1 MRCEFNFVA
10 FVPEGKEMV
19 GEWLDRVKLTSSSSA
34 LAGLGLVKSLS
45 KAYVSRLATGT
56 HSPSCLTDAVH
67 RC

>member
-34 LAGLGLVKSLS
+34 LAGLGLVK
-45 KAYVSRLATGT
+45 
-56 HSPSCLTDAVH
+56 
-67 RC
+67 